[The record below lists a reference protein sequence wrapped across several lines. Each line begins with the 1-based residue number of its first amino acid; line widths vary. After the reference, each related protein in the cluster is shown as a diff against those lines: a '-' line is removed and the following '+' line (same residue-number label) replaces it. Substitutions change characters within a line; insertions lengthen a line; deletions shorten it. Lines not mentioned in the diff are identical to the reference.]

1 MVVSETVKK
10 LFRYRLQQSVRLE
23 SRRVSDFDALL
34 TFDSQG
40 RYGEAM
46 KQDSVSDLVTGT
58 GRVTVRAI
66 AAETGLSIATVSR
79 VLNGG
84 GNVASD
90 TCERVRQLVERL
102 GDRAPEPR
110 RRRPQAPAIRPPVFV
125 RCPYLL
131 TDYFGHIVTSIGE
144 TLALHGQSMLLDA
157 GDAVVKSTAVRELP
171 RRGDAY
177 GALLILPP
185 EPRADLDA
193 LAARSYPFVVV
204 DPRIAVPRGMVSIS
218 AAHFSGARAVT
229 RHLIELGHRRIGVI
243 TGPPFWHTRDD
254 RVGGHLA
261 ALAEA
266 GVLGDPGL
274 MRYGEPATK
283 TGVWAGRE
291 LLDLQ
296 PRPTAVVCFND
307 KVAVGVMEVAA
318 ALRLRVPEDLSVAG
332 FDDIDVSRATTPRL
346 TTVRQPLQEMGRTAV
361 TMLMR
366 QLDGHAHEALS
377 MELAT
382 RLVVREST
390 GPAPG

>member
-1 MVVSETVKK
+1 MEGLKQDFVSEP
-10 LFRYRLQQSVRLE
+10 
-23 SRRVSDFDALL
+23 
-34 TFDSQG
+34 
-40 RYGEAM
+40 
-46 KQDSVSDLVTGT
+46 VTRAR
-58 GRVTVRAI
+58 RVTVRDI

-84 GNVASD
+84 GNVAPE
-90 TCERVRQLVERL
+90 TRERVRRVVERL

-110 RRRPQAPAIRPPVFV
+110 RRPRAALATRPPVLV

-131 TDYFGHIVTSIGE
+131 TDYFGHIVTSIAE
-144 TLALHGQSMLLDA
+144 TLALHGQGMLLDA
-157 GDAVVKSTAVRELP
+157 GDTVVTSTVVRGLP
-171 RRGDAY
+171 RRRDAY
-177 GALLILPP
+177 GAVLILPP
-185 EPRADLDA
+185 EPRADLAA

-204 DPRIAVPRGMVSIS
+204 DPRTSVPPGTVSIS

-229 RHLIELGHRRIGVI
+229 RHLTELGHRRIGVI
-243 TGPPFWHTRDD
+243 TGPPDWRTRDD

-274 MRYGEPATK
+274 MRHGEPAIK
-283 TGVWAGRE
+283 TGVAAGGE
-291 LLDLQ
+291 LLDLR
-296 PRPTAVVCFND
+296 PRPSAVVCFND
-307 KVAVGVMEVAA
+307 KVAVGVMEAA
-318 ALRLRVPEDLSVAG
+318 AARGLLVPRDLSVVG

-366 QLDGHAHEALS
+366 QLDGQAHEALS
-377 MELAT
+377 MELET

-390 GPAPG
+390 GPAPGAG

>member
-1 MVVSETVKK
+1 
-10 LFRYRLQQSVRLE
+10 
-23 SRRVSDFDALL
+23 
-34 TFDSQG
+34 
-40 RYGEAM
+40 M
-46 KQDSVSDLVTGT
+46 KQDPVSGLVTGT

-84 GNVASD
+84 ENVAEQ
-90 TCERVRQLVERL
+90 TRQRVRQVVEQL

-110 RRRPQAPAIRPPVFV
+110 RRPLARATRPPVLV

-131 TDYFGHIVTSIGE
+131 ADYFGHIVTSIAE
-144 TLALHGQSMLLDA
+144 SLALHGQGMLLDA
-157 GDAVVKSTAVRELP
+157 GDAAVRSTIVRELP
-171 RRGDAY
+171 RRRSAS
-177 GALLILPP
+177 GAILILPP
-185 EPRADLDA
+185 EPRADLEA
-193 LAARSYPFVVV
+193 LTVRGYPFVVV
-204 DPRIAVPRGMVSIS
+204 DPRTAVPPGMVSIS
-218 AAHFSGARAVT
+218 ATHFSGARAVT

-243 TGPPFWHTRDD
+243 TGPPDWRTRDD

-266 GVLGDPGL
+266 GVLGDPAL
-274 MRYGEPATK
+274 MRDGEPATK
-283 TGVWAGRE
+283 TGIWAGGE
-291 LLDLQ
+291 LLDLR
-296 PRPTAVVCFND
+296 PRPSALVCFND
-307 KVAVGVMEVAA
+307 KVAVGVMQAA
-318 ALRLRVPEDLSVAG
+318 AARGLRVPRDLSVVG

-377 MELAT
+377 MELET

-390 GPAPG
+390 GPAPGK

>member
-1 MVVSETVKK
+1 MS
-10 LFRYRLQQSVRLE
+10 
-23 SRRVSDFDALL
+23 
-34 TFDSQG
+34 
-40 RYGEAM
+40 
-46 KQDSVSDLVTGT
+46 
-58 GRVTVRAI
+58 VRAI

-84 GNVASD
+84 ANVASD
-90 TCERVRQLVERL
+90 TRQRVREVVERL

-110 RRRPQAPAIRPPVFV
+110 RRAQAPATRHPVFV

-131 TDYFGHIVTSIGE
+131 TDYFGHIVTSIAE
-144 TLALHGQSMLLDA
+144 SLAVHGQSMLLDA
-157 GDAVVKSTAVRELP
+157 GDAVVGSGAVRELP
-171 RRGDAY
+171 RRRDAY
-177 GALLILPP
+177 GAILILPP
-185 EPRADLDA
+185 EATADLEA
-193 LAARSYPFVVV
+193 LVARGYPFVVV
-204 DPRIAVPRGMVSIS
+204 DPRTAVPPGMVSIS

-243 TGPPFWHTRDD
+243 TGPPDWRTRDD
-254 RVGGHLA
+254 RDGGHLA

-266 GVLGDPGL
+266 GVLGDPEL

-283 TGVWAGRE
+283 TGVWAGGE
-291 LLDLQ
+291 LLDLR
-296 PRPTAVVCFND
+296 PRPSAMVCFND
-307 KVAVGVMEVAA
+307 KVAVGVMEAA
-318 ALRLRVPEDLSVAG
+318 AARGLRVPKDLSVVG

-377 MELAT
+377 MELET

-390 GPAPG
+390 GPASGPG

>member
-1 MVVSETVKK
+1 
-10 LFRYRLQQSVRLE
+10 
-23 SRRVSDFDALL
+23 
-34 TFDSQG
+34 
-40 RYGEAM
+40 M
-46 KQDSVSDLVTGT
+46 KQDSVSDLVAGT

-90 TCERVRQLVERL
+90 TRERVRQLVERL

-110 RRRPQAPAIRPPVFV
+110 RRPPARATRPSVFV

-131 TDYFGHIVTSIGE
+131 TDYFGHIVTSIAE

-157 GDAVVKSTAVRELP
+157 GDAAIGSTVVRELP

-185 EPRADLDA
+185 EPRADLEA

-204 DPRIAVPRGMVSIS
+204 DPRTAVPRGMVSIS

-229 RHLIELGHRRIGVI
+229 RHLVELGHRRIGVI
-243 TGPPFWHTRDD
+243 TGPPYWHTRDD

-266 GVLGDPGL
+266 GVLGGPEL
-274 MRYGEPATK
+274 MRFGEPATK

-291 LLDLQ
+291 LLDLR
-296 PRPTAVVCFND
+296 PRPSAVVCFND
-307 KVAVGVMEVAA
+307 KVAVGVLEVAMA
-318 ALRLRVPEDLSVAG
+318 RGLRVPEDLSVAG

-390 GPAPG
+390 GPAPGSG

>member
-1 MVVSETVKK
+1 
-10 LFRYRLQQSVRLE
+10 
-23 SRRVSDFDALL
+23 
-34 TFDSQG
+34 
-40 RYGEAM
+40 M
-46 KQDSVSDLVTGT
+46 KQESVSDLVTET

-84 GNVASD
+84 GNVASG
-90 TCERVRQLVERL
+90 TRQRVRQVVERL

-110 RRRPQAPAIRPPVFV
+110 RRAPAAATRPSVLV

-131 TDYFGHIVTSIGE
+131 TDYFGHIVTSVAE
-144 TLALHGQSMLLDA
+144 TLAQHGHGMLLDA
-157 GDAVVKSTAVRELP
+157 GDAAVRSTVVRELP
-171 RRGDAY
+171 RRRDAY
-177 GALLILPP
+177 GAVLILPP
-185 EPRADLDA
+185 ESRADLEA
-193 LAARSYPFVVV
+193 LTARGYPLVVV

-243 TGPPFWHTRDD
+243 TGPPDWRSRDD

-266 GVLGDPGL
+266 GMLGDPEL
-274 MRYGEPATK
+274 MRDGEPATK
-283 TGVWAGRE
+283 TGVWAGGE
-291 LLDLQ
+291 LLDLR
-296 PRPTAVVCFND
+296 PRPGAIVCFND
-307 KVAVGVMEVAA
+307 KVAVGVLEAA
-318 ALRLRVPEDLSVAG
+318 AARGLRIPRDLSVTG
-332 FDDIDVSRATTPRL
+332 FDDIDVSRAATPRL

-377 MELAT
+377 MELET

-390 GPAPG
+390 GPAPGAH

>member
-1 MVVSETVKK
+1 M
-10 LFRYRLQQSVRLE
+10 Y
-23 SRRVSDFDALL
+23 
-34 TFDSQG
+34 
-40 RYGEAM
+40 EAM
-46 KQDSVSDLVTGT
+46 KQDSVSGLVSGT

-66 AAETGLSIATVSR
+66 AAETGLSIATISR

-90 TCERVRQLVERL
+90 TRDRVRQVVERL

-110 RRRPQAPAIRPPVFV
+110 RRPAARTTRPPVFV

-131 TDYFGHIVTSIGE
+131 TDYFGHIVTSIAE

-157 GDAVVKSTAVRELP
+157 GDAVVRSPAVRELP
-171 RRGDAY
+171 RRADTY
-177 GALLILPP
+177 GAVLILPP
-185 EPRADLDA
+185 EPRADLEA
-193 LAARSYPFVVV
+193 LAARNYPFVVV
-204 DPRIAVPRGMVSIS
+204 DPRTAVPRGMVSIS

-229 RHLIELGHRRIGVI
+229 RHLLELGHRRIGVI
-243 TGPPFWHTRDD
+243 TGPPHWHTRDD
-254 RVGGHLA
+254 RIGGHYA

-266 GVLGDPGL
+266 GALGDPEL
-274 MRYGEPATK
+274 IRYGEPAAK
-283 TGVWAGRE
+283 TGVWAGAE
-291 LLDLQ
+291 LLELR
-296 PRPTAVVCFND
+296 PPPTAVVCFND
-307 KVAVGVMEVAA
+307 KVAVGVMEAA
-318 ALRLRVPEDLSVAG
+318 AVRGLRVPADLSVAG

-377 MELAT
+377 MELET

-390 GPAPG
+390 GPVPGAG